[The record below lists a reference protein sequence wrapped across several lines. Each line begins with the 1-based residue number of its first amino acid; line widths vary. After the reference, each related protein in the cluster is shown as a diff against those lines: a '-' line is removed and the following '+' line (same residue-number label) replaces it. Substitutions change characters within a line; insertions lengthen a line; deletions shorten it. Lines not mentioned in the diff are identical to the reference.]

1 MPVERIQ
8 IVDTHT
14 GGEPTRVVVSSPIE
28 LDAPTM
34 LGRRSQF
41 AERFDGYRRAIACE
55 PRGSDAMVAALVTA
69 PVNPE
74 SVAGVIF
81 FNNVG
86 YLGMCG
92 HGTMGVAVALSHL
105 GRIGAGT
112 HSLDTP
118 VGSVQFEIKS
128 IETGTVSVANVPS
141 YRLARQVPLQFDQ
154 RCVHGDVAWGGN
166 WFFICDDHG
175 LTLDLSHLEQ
185 LNALAKTI
193 RQQLSLQGVT
203 GAAGAAIDHVELIG
217 PPSDPR
223 SADAKNFV
231 LCPGGAYD
239 RSPCG
244 TGTSAKL
251 ACLAADGKLAIGQVY
266 RQESIVGSVFAARY
280 ELDPPQLAAN
290 QIPANQ
296 PGVAGQTPPPLAIAP
311 TLEGTAFVN
320 AEAVLL
326 LNSEDPFC
334 MGIEA

>member
-1 MPVERIQ
+1 MTLERIQ

-14 GGEPTRVVVSSPIE
+14 GGEPTRVVVTSPIE

-34 LGRRSQF
+34 YGRRTQF
-41 AERFDGYRRAIACE
+41 LERFDGYRRAIACE
-55 PRGSDAMVAALVTA
+55 PRGSDVMVAALLTP
-69 PVNPE
+69 PVNPG

-92 HGTMGVAVALSHL
+92 HGTMGVAVALAHL
-105 GRIGAGT
+105 GRIGPGT

-128 IETGTVSVANVPS
+128 TETGTVSVANVPS
-141 YRLARQVPLQFDQ
+141 FRLAKLVPLQLDQ
-154 RCVHGDVAWGGN
+154 GTVHGDIAWGGN

-175 LTLDLSHLEQ
+175 LPVDLQHLEQ
-185 LNALAKTI
+185 LSALARTLRRELT
-193 RQQLSLQGVT
+193 RQGIT
-203 GAAGAAIDHVELIG
+203 GSDGAEIDHVELVG
-217 PPSDPR
+217 PASDLQR
-223 SADAKNFV
+223 ADTKNFV
-231 LCPGGAYD
+231 LCPGNAYD

-251 ACLAADGKLAIGQVY
+251 ACLAADGELAVGEIY
-266 RQESIVGSVFAARY
+266 RQESIVGSVFAASY
-280 ELDPPQLAAN
+280 QPALN
-290 QIPANQ
+290 GFQIQAQ
-296 PGVAGQTPPPLAIAP
+296 AQAKEPLAILP

-326 LNSEDPFC
+326 LNSDDPFC
-334 MGIEA
+334 MGIIA